1 MIHLLPDKDQTQQ
14 SCEIT
19 PTKETYVLLF
29 VEKYC
34 ITSWQYFV
42 CPGLCGSK
50 FGFSQAVTVK
60 FCFFRFI
67 WLIMSAKRTYAKVV
81 SGDENTPDDG

>member
-1 MIHLLPDKDQTQQ
+1 M
-14 SCEIT
+14 
-19 PTKETYVLLF
+19 
-29 VEKYC
+29 
-34 ITSWQYFV
+34 
-42 CPGLCGSK
+42 CPGLRGSK

-81 SGDENTPDDG
+81 SGDENTPDDGYSWMQAYQQESEEDALKKAIKLSKV